1 MVAKPAHSHD
11 YLSNQQR
18 AGKMKKI
25 MHTFIYDEDGAV
37 TVDWV
42 VLTAAVVT
50 LGIGLLVGISNAT
63 SNLEEVTSEAITSG
77 DDSQLQ

>member
-1 MVAKPAHSHD
+1 
-11 YLSNQQR
+11 
-18 AGKMKKI
+18 MKKI
-25 MHTFIYDEDGAV
+25 MHNFIYDEDGAV

-42 VLTAAVVT
+42 VLTAAVVA
-50 LGIGLLVGISNAT
+50 LGIGILVGISNAT